1 MGSVQSGCA
10 GADVA
15 FANPNAFFTLGVRYA
30 TGRDVE
36 YDVIAA
42 HKWFNIAAS
51 LGHVE
56 AREHRSDLAHE
67 MTVREVAEAQRQA
80 RVWLANRQAKPASAP
95 VKRPTQTSGA
105 DLLVKSLKAY
115 KKQHSRAV
123 FDWSH

>member
-1 MGSVQSGCA
+1 MGFVQNGGA
-10 GADVA
+10 GANVA

-56 AREHRSDLAHE
+56 AREHRRDLADE
-67 MTVREVAEAQRQA
+67 MTAREVAEAQREA
-80 RVWLANRQAKPASAP
+80 RVWLANRQAKSVSAAA
-95 VKRPTQTSGA
+95 KRPSQTSGA
-105 DLLVKSLKAY
+105 DLLMKSLKAY

-123 FDWSH
+123 FDWSN